1 MFPAFLKTMSIT
13 TGIIWALIAL
23 PLYYLAEPI
32 IVWGVFVGFLL
43 SAVCFTAG
51 FYAVCRSFQRSFRA
65 LMITVFGGM
74 LVRLFLIGAIFMLLV
89 NLTSLHVTSF
99 LASLLGFYVV
109 YLAIELYF
117 VNNKLHRREERVK

>member
-1 MFPAFLKTMSIT
+1 MFLTFLKTMSIT

-74 LVRLFLIGAIFMLLV
+74 LVRLFLIGTIFILLV

-99 LASLLGFYVV
+99 LAALLGFYVV

-117 VNNKLHRREERVK
+117 VNNKLYRREERVK